1 MYSAANMKTREKVF
15 DLILHKSPCTAAQI
29 GKKLNLTPAAVRRHL
44 EYYEK
49 AGDIEVKMIASS
61 SSAGRPARHYVLTP
75 KAQDTRG
82 NDYLEISKQAIT
94 KLREVIG
101 DNAVEEMAVERADLI
116 HKVYAEKSGE
126 KKTIE
131 QRAKILDEVLTE
143 LDFASSV
150 SFRNIGGHQALQLCQ
165 AHCPI
170 QGLAAEFPEFCVTE
184 TNVFSEILEVDVRRL
199 ATLAQGSHVCTT
211 HIPLDRSEA

>member
-1 MYSAANMKTREKVF
+1 MYSTANMKTREKVF
-15 DLILHKSPCTAAQI
+15 DLILHESPCTAAQI

-44 EYYEK
+44 EHYEK

-75 KAQDTRG
+75 KAQDIKG
-82 NDYLEISKQAIT
+82 NDYLEISKQAIA
-94 KLREVIG
+94 KLRQVIG
-101 DNAVEEMAVERADLI
+101 DKAVEDMALERTELI
-116 HKVYAEKSGE
+116 QRAYTKKSGE

-143 LDFASSV
+143 LDFASSIL
-150 SFRNIGGHQALQLCQ
+150 FRNIGGHQALQLCQ

-170 QGLAAEFPEFCVTE
+170 QGLAAEFPEFCITE
-184 TNVFSEILEVDVRRL
+184 TNMFSEILEVDVRRL
-199 ATLAQGSHVCTT
+199 ATLAQGLHVCTT